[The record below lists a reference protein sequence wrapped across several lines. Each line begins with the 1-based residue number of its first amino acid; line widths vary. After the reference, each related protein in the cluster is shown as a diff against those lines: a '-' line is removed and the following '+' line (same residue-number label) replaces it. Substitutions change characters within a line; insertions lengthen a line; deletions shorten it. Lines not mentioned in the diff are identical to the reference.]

1 MKRRAKKFGKKL
13 WLSFMLF
20 AAAVFGALWLL
31 QTVLLQGLYD
41 GMAIRNTKRL
51 AGEITELLERDDLE
65 AQLDCL
71 AAEGSALIFLTDWEG
86 NILYSAD
93 EHSAVYQKKQGAG
106 WESKS
111 QPENPR
117 HSLPKGYRKFIRQL
131 LESPGESLGYKSLD
145 GSAYTYGRKLP
156 PTQALGPEAVL
167 YMSTPLGA
175 VGAAVGILRIQ
186 LIFVTL
192 AALGLGSALAWAM
205 ARQFS
210 RPVAA
215 ITGQAKDLAAGRY
228 QPSYEAGF
236 CRELDELSQ
245 TLESTAFTLEK
256 LENARREL
264 LANVSHDLRTP
275 LTMIKGYAEMVQEI
289 SWNDGERRDQ
299 DLTVIIRET
308 DRLTALVNDILEYSA
323 AQAQS
328 ASLEPV
334 DLSAAVGE
342 AAGQFAP
349 LYQQRGCAV
358 KASIMPGLWALA
370 DKKQVQRVLYNL
382 LDNGLRHAKSQ
393 LKVSAVRSGGAVRVE
408 VQDDGEGIPPE
419 ERELIWERYFTAK
432 QRRGQ
437 GGSGLGLAITKEL
450 LAAQKARFGVES
462 AQGTMFWFELDA
474 PPQP

>member
-1 MKRRAKKFGKKL
+1 M
-13 WLSFMLF
+13 
-20 AAAVFGALWLL
+20 
-31 QTVLLQGLYD
+31 
-41 GMAIRNTKRL
+41 
-51 AGEITELLERDDLE
+51 
-65 AQLDCL
+65 
-71 AAEGSALIFLTDWEG
+71 
-86 NILYSAD
+86 
-93 EHSAVYQKKQGAG
+93 
-106 WESKS
+106 
-111 QPENPR
+111 
-117 HSLPKGYRKFIRQL
+117 
-131 LESPGESLGYKSLD
+131 
-145 GSAYTYGRKLP
+145 
-156 PTQALGPEAVL
+156 
-167 YMSTPLGA
+167 
-175 VGAAVGILRIQ
+175 
-186 LIFVTL
+186 
-192 AALGLGSALAWAM
+192 
-205 ARQFS
+205 
-210 RPVAA
+210 
-215 ITGQAKDLAAGRY
+215 
-228 QPSYEAGF
+228 
-236 CRELDELSQ
+236 
-245 TLESTAFTLEK
+245 
-256 LENARREL
+256 
-264 LANVSHDLRTP
+264 SHDLRTP

-370 DKKQVQRVLYNL
+370 DKKQIQRVLYNL